1 MPDVH
6 IGTLFRGNT
15 VNTLNHLEQAVNRF
29 VFREVGAQL
38 FIADAV
44 KMLLLFFAV
53 VSDIPRLQF
62 IHAEFGFGEG
72 AQLGQLFL
80 TLRTGAFR
88 QVGQEVEHLLR
99 IFGHFGRQRLVGKAV
114 KAQQLRQLVAQGEDF
129 GHYRAVVPFSGVRP
143 LVGGA
148 GGIGAIQLFTQRLI
162 VAVGHY
168 RQIAR
173 DIQGQQKPF
182 LLFGFSLGFRCGKR
196 AFRHAGELRFIGDQL
211 GPAHG
216 RVEHVVAVLIAQL
229 GEAGGDFAVAFLLL
243 FRQANTGEFKIAQ
256 RVIHRFFLRGIQGGV
271 MVAVAQVAVRFVQA
285 FMLPNP
291 GAVLRKQ
298 RQGLLVGFAQF
309 RTVFDRVQMADRGK
323 NTPQHVVYFRQ
334 RLAKIFPGIRRPL
347 RHRALYRRPAIIQ
360 RFSDRGDHVLG
371 FDGREWR

>member
-1 MPDVH
+1 
-6 IGTLFRGNT
+6 
-15 VNTLNHLEQAVNRF
+15 
-29 VFREVGAQL
+29 
-38 FIADAV
+38 
-44 KMLLLFFAV
+44 MLLLFFAV

-129 GHYRAVVPFSGVRP
+129 RHYRAVVPFSGVRP

-256 RVIHRFFLRGIQGGV
+256 RVIYRFFLRGIQGGV

-309 RTVFDRVQMADRGK
+309 RTVFDRVQVADRGK
-323 NTPQHVVYFRQ
+323 KYAPARRLLPPAAGKEFSQVYGAPCATARSTAARQ
-334 RLAKIFPGIRRPL
+334 SSSALVTAGTTCSGLMAENGRNEKGVSNGLVICAVLLNWVNEARVRRYSM
-347 RHRALYRRPAIIQ
+347 RSRM
-360 RFSDRGDHVLG
+360 GG
-371 FDGREWR
+371 